1 MTDKS
6 SAITSVDITP
16 GAEISV
22 TTLKK
27 DLAQLA
33 SGPLP
38 QEYKGMLTHIEETLP
53 ATQAACDNFYKSHS
67 QMMTVTLDIT
77 DLTPIRSIKHTL
89 AAIERTKSAL
99 AEAQI
104 NRRKNEIKIKKKQRE
119 IDACED
125 DLDREE
131 LEIEMIELMNN
142 NMNIENSMKGAIR
155 KMSFLMTQYRSVLDH
170 IGKDHITEEDYER
183 EEKRYHVMT
192 ALKQAL
198 NSARPRGGVIDEG
211 NSIYLFDIG
220 VNVAHAQAEVF
231 NYLKIENELIAQG
244 QAPSH
249 EMTMEWLEKCADKFQ
264 DCAERFAESRGFK
277 VLDEKSLAWPE
288 NPPLLPS
295 TVDKE
300 FAKLKASEEE

>member
-1 MTDKS
+1 MTEKN
-6 SAITSVDITP
+6 SAITSVDLSP

-22 TTLKK
+22 TTLKN

-33 SGPLP
+33 NGPLP

-119 IDACED
+119 IDNCED
-125 DLDREE
+125 DLDGEE
-131 LEIEMIELMNN
+131 FEIELIELMSN

-155 KMSFLMTQYRSVLDH
+155 KMSFLMTQYRAVLDH
-170 IGKDHITEEDYER
+170 IGKDFITEEDYER

-192 ALKQAL
+192 ALKQAI
-198 NSARPRGGVIDEG
+198 NSARPRGGIIDEG

-220 VNVAHAQAEVF
+220 INVAHAQAEVF
-231 NYLKIENELIAQG
+231 NYLKIENELIASG

-249 EMTMEWLEKCADKFQ
+249 EMTIEWLEKCADKFE
-264 DCAERFAESRGFK
+264 DCSIRFAESRGF
-277 VLDEKSLAWPE
+277 VPLDEKSLAHPD
-288 NPPLLPS
+288 PVIMLPS
-295 TVDKE
+295 SVDQE
-300 FAKLKASEEE
+300 FVKLTAGE

>member
-1 MTDKS
+1 MTEKN
-6 SAITSVDITP
+6 SAITSVDLSP

-22 TTLKK
+22 TTLKN

-33 SGPLP
+33 NGPLP

-119 IDACED
+119 IDNCED
-125 DLDREE
+125 DLDGEE
-131 LEIEMIELMNN
+131 FEIELIELMSN

-192 ALKQAL
+192 ALKQAI
-198 NSARPRGGVIDEG
+198 NSARPRGGIIDEG

-220 VNVAHAQAEVF
+220 INVAHAQAEVF
-231 NYLKIENELIAQG
+231 NYLKIENELIASG

-249 EMTMEWLEKCADKFQ
+249 EMTIEWLEKCADKFQ
-264 DCAERFAESRGFK
+264 DCAERFAESRGF
-277 VLDEKSLAWPE
+277 VPLDEKSLAHPD
-288 NPPLLPS
+288 PVIMLPS
-295 TVDKE
+295 SVDQE
-300 FAKLKASEEE
+300 FVKLTAGE

>member
-6 SAITSVDITP
+6 SAITSVDLTP

-33 SGPLP
+33 TGPLP

-77 DLTPIRSIKHTL
+77 DLTPVRSIKHTL

-142 NMNIENSMKGAIR
+142 NMSIENSMKGAIR

-231 NYLKIENELIAQG
+231 NYLKIENELISNG

-249 EMTMEWLEKCADKFQ
+249 EMTMEWLERCADKFQ

-295 TVDKE
+295 TVDQE
-300 FAKLKASEEE
+300 FAKLKASEEV